1 MDTELTPEIIDG
13 LNKLAFFIR
22 EHENK
27 KTTRRLRCP
36 SCDDGIYYPKQVEKD
51 DETSDD
57 ETSTN

>member
-22 EHENK
+22 DYEHK
-27 KTTRRLRCP
+27 KPTKRPRCE

-51 DETSDD
+51 DEILDD
-57 ETSTN
+57 EISTN

>member
-22 EHENK
+22 ENENK
-27 KTTRRLRCP
+27 KTKRPRCK

-51 DETSDD
+51 DETLDD